1 MCACYELCCGLG
13 PMLRARARSR
23 PAVAEGGPFSGD
35 RASYASRDATV
46 RRVGA
51 LRIAPA
57 GSCHRVSTRVRDMSE
72 ITTREYR
79 NEFVFRAPRVARD
92 PPARPRP
99 RAHVVAYHLRDTS
112 SKVSVYLSREF
123 AEKKNI
129 WRTRPRPTG
138 GGTRVF

>member
-1 MCACYELCCGLG
+1 M
-13 PMLRARARSR
+13 
-23 PAVAEGGPFSGD
+23 
-35 RASYASRDATV
+35 

-79 NEFVFRAPRVARD
+79 YVNRYVNLFF
-92 PPARPRP
+92 ARPVDP
-99 RAHVVAYHLRDTS
+99 ARAHVTSVAARDRGQSSYESYHLRDTS

-123 AEKKNI
+123 AEKKFI

-138 GGTRVF
+138 GGDTRFLNWEI